1 MLKSTFTSLSKALF
15 TQFLWLLGLLLAA
28 STVEAQTTTP
38 TALSATLTATPSLLT
53 ATTGT
58 TSLSATARG
67 GTAPYSYTF
76 NGPGA
81 ISANGSSTATVTGL
95 IPGIHVFTLTV
106 RDTGVPASGTVAAVA
121 SQAITT
127 TTSVTVPGGSL
138 VGTSTICAGQSATLS
153 VSVTNATGPFTL
165 VYTSASSSSTG
176 IVSTTLTSYTSG
188 SGIVVSPAATTTYTL
203 ISLIGANGVA
213 LPVGGA
219 AIVTVVPLPNITV
232 LGSPVLCNSNP
243 VNITATGGTSYALLP
258 LSSPQQT
265 SGIFTLFQPIS
276 YTLIAF
282 NGSCSRSLS
291 FSASTG
297 TAIPNASLVAS
308 SSVLCAGSSVSL
320 VATAGG
326 TNYSFSGPGVT
337 QTGVGNQVVV
347 NQPGTYQVAI
357 SGPNGCIS
365 TISTFVTPAQATG
378 TFIPLGQLTCNS
390 SVVSLSATGAAPGTS
405 YVFGGSGV
413 LASNPTGSLT
423 VAAAGSYSVIFTGTN
438 GCRTTLATTVT
449 SNTAAPQAFLFA
461 NNNLSCT
468 IPAVTLISP
477 AGSRDYY
484 FSGPRLFQV
493 TSSNSIT
500 AVEPG
505 VYSVLLVGDNGCTSI
520 ASTTVGF
527 TPNTS
532 VASLNATGNITCAQN
547 SVTLVAGGTGS
558 VFDFKGPGVAQFGSA
573 TSITV
578 NQPGMYFLT
587 VTGLPG
593 CSATAVTTVFSLTSP
608 PFISVTQSGSIGC
621 DGGSVTLRN
630 INQGFAF
637 RFTGPGGFSTTN
649 TTGVA
654 SVAQAG
660 TYTLVS
666 TNQTT
671 SCSAVALIPVIANC
685 DSRTV
690 APPPITSAFR
700 MLTPAY
706 NCQTGTITLQ
716 TTGGDGSPITFFTPG
731 VARNSPQ
738 SNTGTVE
745 LGVRLD
751 PKVLVLSAT
760 QSGTTVSITFDLAA
774 FCIRA
779 RVASAEAT
787 GELNVTVLGNPT
799 IAESIS
805 VDVRGAEGK
814 PLRYQLRDL
823 TGRLITEK
831 QTETA
836 SDVDRQTLRLG
847 SSGMYLLTISSPTQS
862 KTVKVVRQ

>member
-1 MLKSTFTSLSKALF
+1 MLKSTFTPLSKALF
-15 TQFLWLLGLLLAA
+15 TQFLWLLGLLLVA

-53 ATTGT
+53 ATTG

-95 IPGIHVFTLTV
+95 IPGVHIFTLTV

-127 TTSVTVPGGSL
+127 TTSVTVPGGNL

-153 VSVTNATGPFTL
+153 VGVTNATGPFTL

-176 IVSTTLTSYTSG
+176 VVSTTVVSYTSG
-188 SGIVVSPAATTTYTL
+188 SGIVVSPNATTTYTL
-203 ISLIGANGVA
+203 ISLVGANGVV

-219 AIVTVVPLPNITV
+219 AVVTVVPLPDVTI

-243 VNITATGGTSYALLP
+243 TNITATGGTGYSLLP
-258 LSSPQQT
+258 FSSPQQT

-276 YTLIAF
+276 YTLIAY

-320 VATAGG
+320 VATASG

-337 QTGVGNQVVV
+337 QSGVSNQVVV

-357 SGPNGCIS
+357 SGSNGCIS
-365 TISTFVTPAQATG
+365 TVSTFITPAQATG

-390 SVVSLSATGAAPGTS
+390 SVVSLSATGAAPGTN
-405 YVFGGSGV
+405 YVFGGNGLLV
-413 LASNPTGSLT
+413 ANQTGSVT
-423 VAAAGSYSVIFTGTN
+423 VTAEGSYSVIFTGTN
-438 GCRTTLATTVT
+438 GCRTTIATTVT
-449 SNTAAPQAFLFA
+449 SNTATPQAFLFA

-468 IPAVTLISP
+468 IPAVTLIGPS
-477 AGSRDYY
+477 GNRDYY
-484 FSGPRLFQV
+484 FSGPRLFRV

-500 AVEPG
+500 VVEPG
-505 VYSVLLVGDNGCTSI
+505 VYSVLLVGDNGCTGI

-532 VASLNATGNITCAQN
+532 VASLNATGNITCSQN

-558 VFDFKGPGVAQFGSA
+558 VFAFNGPGVAQFGGA

-578 NQPGMYFLT
+578 NQPGTYFLT

-621 DGGSVTLRN
+621 DGGSVTLAT
-630 INQGFAF
+630 ITTGFAY

-660 TYTLVS
+660 TYTLVA
-666 TNQTT
+666 TNPVS
-671 SCSAVALIPVIANC
+671 SCSAVAFIPVVANC
-685 DSRTV
+685 DSKTV
-690 APPPITSAFR
+690 APPPATSAFR
-700 MLTPAY
+700 MLAPAY
-706 NCQTGTITLQ
+706 NCPTGAITLQ

-731 VARNSPQ
+731 VTRSSPQ
-738 SNTGTVE
+738 STTGIVE
-745 LGVRLD
+745 AGVRFD
-751 PKVLVLSAT
+751 PKPLVLSAT

-779 RVASAEAT
+779 RVASAEST
-787 GELNVTVLGNPT
+787 GDLNVTVLGNPT
-799 IAESIS
+799 IAESVS
-805 VDVRGAEGK
+805 VEIRGAEGK
-814 PLRYQLRDL
+814 PLSYQLRDL

-831 QTETA
+831 QTEIA
-836 SDVDRQTLRLG
+836 SEVDRQTLRLG
-847 SSGMYLLTISSPTQS
+847 SSGMYLLNISSPTQS